1 MVVLLKPGHPVR
13 VILRTIHGSPAICDG
28 AGCPRPPRPLRAPK
42 NDMGESLNCI
52 TRIGGS
58 IKLPGVETFDYVIV
72 GAGTAGCVLADRLS
86 ASGRNRVLILEAGGS
101 DARFWI
107 KAPIGYGITFADA
120 RVNWK
125 FQARPSPGLDG
136 RGMYWPRGRVVGGSS
151 SINAMVYC
159 RGMPADFD
167 DWRELGNSGWGWD
180 EVRAFFE
187 QSERRVTPDGRA
199 LTDGPL
205 DVKDVTPYLHPMRKE
220 WLEAAAELKLP
231 VTDDFNGPRPEGFG
245 SYQVSI
251 RSGRR
256 WSAADAFLRP
266 ALKRAN
272 VKLETC
278 AWASKLRCE
287 GRRVIGVEFFRNNER
302 NFARAERE
310 VIVCAG
316 TVNSPQLLQLSGIG
330 PGAMLREHGID
341 TVLDNP
347 AVGGNLQ
354 DHLAVVYSFKATRPT
369 LNDELHSR
377 LGRTMAGI
385 RYLLTRSGPVSL
397 SVNHFGGFVRA
408 NPQASRPDVQLYFNP
423 VTYQAGDA
431 TRARI
436 QLDAFSGFY
445 LCFQPTRPTS
455 TGRIDLA
462 GPDFRTPPMIAPD
475 YLSTDKDVADVMHGG
490 RLMQAIARTRA
501 IQSLIREPLAPDLL
515 RMSDT
520 DLVADFRARAA
531 TVYHPV
537 GTCRMGPSPQGR
549 DMQGRG
555 TQGFVVD
562 PTLRVHGIERLRIV
576 DASVFPTVT
585 SANTNAPTL
594 MVAQKAAH
602 LMAAG

>member
-1 MVVLLKPGHPVR
+1 V
-13 VILRTIHGSPAICDG
+13 
-28 AGCPRPPRPLRAPK
+28 
-42 NDMGESLNCI
+42 ES
-52 TRIGGS
+52 
-58 IKLPGVETFDYVIV
+58 FDYVIV

-107 KAPIGYGITFADA
+107 KAPIGYGMTFADA

-125 FQARPSPGLDG
+125 FQARPSPGLGG
-136 RGMYWPRGRVVGGSS
+136 RGMYWPRGRVLGGSS

-167 DWRELGNSGWGWD
+167 DWRALGNSGWGWD
-180 EVRAFFE
+180 DVRPYFE
-187 QSERRVTPDGRA
+187 RSERRVAADGRP

-205 DVKDVTPYLHPMRKE
+205 DVKDVTPFLHPMRKE
-220 WLEAAAELKLP
+220 WLAAAAELGLP
-231 VTDDFNGPRPEGFG
+231 VTDDFNGPQPEGFG
-245 SYQVSI
+245 AYQVSI
-251 RSGRR
+251 RDGRR
-256 WSAADAFLRP
+256 WSSADAFLRP
-266 ALKRAN
+266 ALKRRN
-272 VKLETC
+272 VKVVTG

-287 GRRVIGVEFFRNNER
+287 GRRVTGVEFFQDNER
-302 NFARAERE
+302 GFAPADRE

-330 PGAMLREHGID
+330 PGELLREHGVE

-369 LNDELHSR
+369 LNDELQSLIGR
-377 LGRTMAGI
+377 LRAGV
-385 RYLLTRSGPVSL
+385 RYLSTRGGPLSL

-431 TRARI
+431 TRTRI

-455 TGRIDLA
+455 IGRIDLA
-462 GPDFRTPPMIAPD
+462 SGDFRVPPSIAPD

-490 RLMQAIARTRA
+490 RLLQAIARTRA
-501 IQSLIREPLAPDLL
+501 IRSLIREPLAPDLL
-515 RMSDT
+515 GMSEA
-520 DLVADFRARAA
+520 DLIADFRARAA

-537 GTCRMGPSPQGR
+537 GTCRMGPSPQGPSP
-549 DMQGRG
+549 QGRNPQG
-555 TQGFVVD
+555 RNPQGFVVD
-562 PTLRVHGIERLRIV
+562 PSLRVHGMDRLRVV

-585 SANTNAPTL
+585 SANINAPTL
-594 MVAQKAAH
+594 MVAQKAAD
-602 LMAAG
+602 LIAAG

>member
-1 MVVLLKPGHPVR
+1 
-13 VILRTIHGSPAICDG
+13 
-28 AGCPRPPRPLRAPK
+28 
-42 NDMGESLNCI
+42 MGESLNCI

>member
-1 MVVLLKPGHPVR
+1 MG
-13 VILRTIHGSPAICDG
+13 GS
-28 AGCPRPPRPLRAPK
+28 R
-42 NDMGESLNCI
+42 NCI
-52 TRIGGS
+52 TRSGER
-58 IKLPGVETFDYVIV
+58 IKLPVVETFDYVIV

-86 ASGRNRVLILEAGGS
+86 ADGRNRVVILEAGGS

-120 RVNWK
+120 HVNWR
-125 FQARPSPGLDG
+125 FQARSSPGLDG

-167 DWRELGNSGWGWD
+167 DWRDLGNSGWGWD
-180 EVRAFFE
+180 AVRPYFE
-187 QSERRVTPDGRA
+187 RSERRVASDGRA
-199 LTDGPL
+199 LTGGPL
-205 DVKDVTPYLHPMRKE
+205 DVKDVTPYLHSMRKE

-245 SYQVSI
+245 CYQVSI
-251 RSGRR
+251 RNGRR

-272 VKLETC
+272 VKLETG

-287 GRRVIGVEFFRNNER
+287 GRRAIGVEFFRNNER
-302 NFARAERE
+302 CFARAERE

-316 TVNSPQLLQLSGIG
+316 TVSSPQLLQLSGIG
-330 PGAMLREHGID
+330 PGEVLREHGIE

-354 DHLAVVYSFKATRPT
+354 DHLAVVYSFKASRPT
-369 LNDELHSR
+369 LNDQLHSR
-377 LGRTMAGI
+377 FGRMRAGI
-385 RYLLTRSGPVSL
+385 RYLLTRGGPVSL

-408 NPQASRPDVQLYFNP
+408 DPQASRPDVQLYFNP

-436 QLDAFSGFY
+436 QVDAFSGFY

-462 GPDFRTPPMIAPD
+462 SGDFRTPPAIAPD
-475 YLSTDKDVADVMHGG
+475 YLSTDKDVADVVHGG

-515 RMSDT
+515 RMSNA
-520 DLVADFRARAA
+520 DLIADFRARAA

-537 GTCRMGPSPQGR
+537 GTCRMGPSPQG
-549 DMQGRG
+549 
-555 TQGFVVD
+555 FVVD
-562 PTLRVHGIERLRIV
+562 PSLRVHGMERLRIV

-594 MVAQKAAH
+594 MVAQKAAD
-602 LMAAG
+602 LIAAR